1 MRKLIWVG
9 ILTPLAVLTFMNSA
23 CGGYSGWP
31 GKGTD
36 GGDAKIVEEVSV
48 SSADPLESGLWTYYA
63 QYDKTGTKNTIK
75 SCSTYRDGTA
85 PFGVFT
91 SDGNLQQHFNDH
103 VGVKAASAYD
113 TNGNGTILFG
123 EDYAISD
130 GFCPVFGLTGDP
142 DSSDGFSAYCDKAHW
157 EVLVASDFFEE
168 SKQTQPG
175 SRFSNV
181 NPPTDFSPVSLGRI
195 LASSAPT
202 PDGAGAAITITGLSI
217 GANST
222 TLTAPVGISAYGLGH
237 AIAVDANQAGL
248 KEAAAWLANQFSS
261 MPNGTT
267 SVGVQFNGGA
277 TINFKVAAGPIAA
290 VPLRTYASR

>member
-36 GGDAKIVEEVSV
+36 GGDAKIVQEVSV
-48 SSADPLESGLWTYYA
+48 QSADPLESGLWTYYA
-63 QYDKTGTKNTIK
+63 NYDKTGTKNIIK

-103 VGVKAASAYD
+103 VGVNVASAYD
-113 TNGNGTILFG
+113 TNGDGTILFG
-123 EDYAISD
+123 SDYAIND
-130 GFCPVFGLTGDP
+130 GFCPANFGTGDP
-142 DSSDGFSAYCDKAHW
+142 DTSDGFSAQCGKGHW

-175 SRFSNV
+175 SRYSNV
-181 NPPTDFSPVSLGRI
+181 NPPTDFSPVVLGRV
-195 LASSAPT
+195 LASGAPT
-202 PDGAGAAITITGLSI
+202 PDGAGVALSI
-217 GANST
+217 SGVTANGLVQNLS
-222 TLTAPVGISAYGLGH
+222 APVTVSAYGVGH
-237 AIAVDANQAGL
+237 ALAVDANQAGM
-248 KEAAAWLANQFSS
+248 KEAAAWLADQLAS
-261 MPNGTT
+261 MPNGPA
-267 SVGVQFNGGA
+267 SVGVVFSGG
-277 TINFKVAAGPIAA
+277 TTVNFKVAGGPIAA
-290 VPLRTYASR
+290 AALRSYATR